1 MRIEPGTRAIVTG
14 ASRGIG
20 RALCVALAS
29 RGTRLGLMA
38 RGKERI
44 EELVA
49 QLPESPAG
57 PHLALVADVA
67 KRGQVERA
75 IDRFAKRAE
84 GLDLAVANAGVAHY
98 GPFAD
103 TDIERAEEMVR
114 VNVLGTIYT
123 VGAALPHM
131 LDRAHGHLVIL
142 SSGAGIRAFPWA
154 AVYGATKAA
163 DRGFA
168 EALRHELSGTGV
180 SVTTAFPGEVETD
193 LHAHER
199 DLLPDWRR
207 ERARA
212 PAAEGGRRDHR
223 APWRRTPAPS
233 TCLLLVRVLGLNGV
247 APRLT
252 DALLRR
258 IRGATA
264 APRRD

>member
-1 MRIEPGTRAIVTG
+1 VRIELGTRALVTG

-20 RALCVALAS
+20 RELCGALAS
-29 RGTRLGLMA
+29 RGARLGLMA
-38 RGKERI
+38 RGREGL
-44 EELVA
+44 EELA
-49 QLPESPAG
+49 AELPESPGG
-57 PHLALVADVA
+57 PHVPLVADVS
-67 KRGQVERA
+67 KRAQVARA
-75 IDRFAKRAE
+75 VDRFAKRAQ
-84 GLDLAVANAGVAHY
+84 GLDLVIANAGVAHY

-103 TDIERAEEMVR
+103 TEIERAEEMVR

-123 VGAALPHM
+123 VGAALPHL
-131 LDRAHGHLVIL
+131 LDRASGHIVIM
-142 SSGAGIRAFPWA
+142 SSGAGIRAFPSA

-180 SVTTAFPGEVETD
+180 SVTTVFPGEVETD

-199 DLLPDWRR
+199 SLLPDWRR
-207 ERARA
+207 NEDELPPAVVARA
-212 PAAEGGRRDHR
+212 VMDGVEADSR
-223 APWRRTPAPS
+223 AIYAPGVVR
-233 TCLLLVRVLGLNGV
+233 LLGVNGV

>member
-20 RALCVALAS
+20 RALCMALAS
-29 RGTRLGLMA
+29 RGARLGLVA
-38 RGKERI
+38 RDRERL
-44 EELVA
+44 EEFVGR
-49 QLPESPAG
+49 LPESPAG

-67 KRGQVERA
+67 KRGQVQRA
-75 IDRFAKRAE
+75 IDRFAKRTG

-98 GPFAD
+98 GPFVD
-103 TDIERAEEMVR
+103 TEIERAEEMVR
-114 VNVLGTIYT
+114 INVLGTIYT
-123 VGAALPHM
+123 ASAALPHM
-131 LDRAHGHLVIL
+131 LDQAHGHLVIL

-180 SVTTAFPGEVETD
+180 SVTTVFPGEVETD

-199 DLLPDWRR
+199 ALLPDWRENER
-207 ERARA
+207 ELPPKLVADAIVEAVEEDSRAVYQ
-212 PAAEGGRRDHR
+212 PGV
-223 APWRRTPAPS
+223 
-233 TCLLLVRVLGLNGV
+233 VRLLGLNGV

-252 DALLRR
+252 DAVLRR
-258 IRGATA
+258 IRGAAA

>member
-1 MRIEPGTRAIVTG
+1 VRIEPGTKAVVTG

-20 RALCVALAS
+20 RALCLALAS
-29 RGTRLGLMA
+29 RGARLGLMA

-44 EELVA
+44 EELLA

-67 KRGQVERA
+67 KRGQVQRA

-84 GLDLAVANAGVAHY
+84 GLDLAIANAGVAHY
-98 GPFAD
+98 GPFVD
-103 TDIERAEEMVR
+103 TDLERAEEMVR
-114 VNVLGTIYT
+114 INVLGTIYT

-131 LDRAHGHLVIL
+131 LDRARGHLVIL

-168 EALRHELSGTGV
+168 EGLRHELSGTGV
-180 SVTTAFPGEVETD
+180 SLTTAVPGEVETG

-199 DLLPDWRR
+199 DLLPDWRENER
-207 ERARA
+207 EL
-212 PAAEGGRRDHR
+212 PPQKVAEAIIEAVVSTLAERR
-223 APWRRTPAPS
+223 
-233 TCLLLVRVLGLNGV
+233 
-247 APRLT
+247 
-252 DALLRR
+252 
-258 IRGATA
+258 
-264 APRRD
+264 

>member
-1 MRIEPGTRAIVTG
+1 
-14 ASRGIG
+14 
-20 RALCVALAS
+20 
-29 RGTRLGLMA
+29 MA
-38 RGKERI
+38 RDRERL
-44 EELVA
+44 EEVVER
-49 QLPESPAG
+49 LPESPAG

-67 KRGQVERA
+67 KRGQVQRA

-84 GLDLAVANAGVAHY
+84 GVDLAVANAGVAHY
-98 GPFAD
+98 GPFVD
-103 TDIERAEEMVR
+103 TEIEQAEEMVR

-131 LDRAHGHLVIL
+131 LGRGRGHVVIV

-180 SVTTAFPGEVETD
+180 SVTTVFPGEVETD
-193 LHAHER
+193 LHAHQR
-199 DLLPDWRR
+199 ARLPDWRENESELPPNR
-207 ERARA
+207 VADAIIEAVEEDR
-212 PAAEGGRRDHR
+212 PAVYVPGV
-223 APWRRTPAPS
+223 
-233 TCLLLVRVLGLNGV
+233 VRLLGLNGL

-252 DALLRR
+252 DAVLRR
-258 IRGATA
+258 IRGPAA